1 MKRAMCRCLN
11 CGEHGHNVRTCHF
24 PVFGEPADRRTRWRD
39 DKIIAGLCGWCGKR
53 ELATGT
59 RCRTCSKRKYD
70 ARRVSRLIARG
81 AIA

>member
-11 CGEHGHNVRTCHF
+11 CGDPGHNSRTC
-24 PVFGEPADRRTRWRD
+24 PLPLEAELTDRRERWRLA
-39 DKIIAGLCGWCGKR
+39 KIAEGFCGWCGKR
-53 ELATGT
+53 KLATGT
-59 RCRTCSKRKYD
+59 RCRACSKRKYD